1 MRIRQLRLENFRAF
15 PHAEVRIPEIG
26 LVLIAGANNAG
37 KSALLSGLDVVAGT
51 FDGVASVRHG
61 GGADPARVTAAF
73 DLDDAE
79 RAAALAPVH
88 EGQALSGLG
97 ALASVEF
104 VYEQWDDQHLK
115 LREVHGTWPD
125 AGMVPVARMRP
136 DPQPG
141 RQSYVVEVAQAF
153 QQGSRARGT
162 PEVLRKLADTGRNDV
177 DISEDL
183 YSYLAPIGLVA
194 VSQALRSWRSRY
206 YHFRA
211 LRTGTQRI
219 QALSSVEQ
227 LNPTGDNLASVLLH
241 LATDRRGQ
249 FEAARN
255 LIAQV
260 VPGIGA
266 LNVRT
271 GQNQL
276 RIVFESTAGDLN
288 LKDLGTGVEQLLM
301 TFVVGLTEAAPFTL
315 LIEEPETNLNPA
327 AQRALLGLLK
337 DWARERL
344 IIAATHSPVM
354 LDWSPGG
361 DRLWLVARDGDAST
375 VEPVSADPLPL
386 LDELGVRLSD
396 ILSADRLLV
405 LEGPSD
411 QDVLRIWFPEILLSP
426 RVAVL
431 RGGGGDNARHAGR
444 LAEWLLEA
452 DRAGHR
458 RVLYLR
464 DRDELAPELLD
475 RLSKSPNV
483 HVLRRRELENYLLDP
498 EALATVLTTIV
509 NPDTPVLPETISE
522 ALGTAAESL
531 RRKIV
536 INRVARRVAPKRRLM
551 DHQTRRRLAS
561 EAVDQAAFA
570 EAVAERLM
578 PEAELREQI
587 AAAWQEAEADVAEH
601 AGQALLEIAPGE
613 EVLDILFRQYAGRGY
628 DKREHG
634 PMIAAAMKPPEELSD
649 VLGKLWNDESR
660 ATSEPGR

>member
-1 MRIRQLRLENFRAF
+1 M
-15 PHAEVRIPEIG
+15 
-26 LVLIAGANNAG
+26 
-37 KSALLSGLDVVAGT
+37 
-51 FDGVASVRHG
+51 
-61 GGADPARVTAAF
+61 
-73 DLDDAE
+73 
-79 RAAALAPVH
+79 
-88 EGQALSGLG
+88 
-97 ALASVEF
+97 
-104 VYEQWDDQHLK
+104 
-115 LREVHGTWPD
+115 
-125 AGMVPVARMRP
+125 
-136 DPQPG
+136 
-141 RQSYVVEVAQAF
+141 
-153 QQGSRARGT
+153 
-162 PEVLRKLADTGRNDV
+162 
-177 DISEDL
+177 
-183 YSYLAPIGLVA
+183 
-194 VSQALRSWRSRY
+194 
-206 YHFRA
+206 
-211 LRTGTQRI
+211 
-219 QALSSVEQ
+219 
-227 LNPTGDNLASVLLH
+227 
-241 LATDRRGQ
+241 
-249 FEAARN
+249 
-255 LIAQV
+255 
-260 VPGIGA
+260 

-276 RIVFESTAGDLN
+276 RIVFGSPAGDLN

-337 DWARERL
+337 DWASDRL
-344 IIAATHSPVM
+344 VIAATHSPVM

-361 DRLWLVARDGDAST
+361 DGLWLVARDGDAST

-386 LDELGVRLSD
+386 LDELGVQLSD

-431 RGGGGDNARHAGR
+431 RGGGGDNARHAGQ
-444 LAEWLLEA
+444 LAEWLLDA
-452 DRAGHR
+452 DRAGRR

-498 EALATVLTTIV
+498 EALAAVLTRFV
-509 NPDTPVLPETISE
+509 NPATPVPPETISE

-536 INRVARRVAPKRRLM
+536 INRVARRVAPRRMLM

-561 EAVDQAAFA
+561 EGVDQAAFA

-578 PEAELREQI
+578 PETELRQQI
-587 AAAWQEAEADVAEH
+587 AAAWQEAEADVAER

-628 DKREHG
+628 DRREHG

-649 VLGKLWNDESR
+649 VLGKLWNDEPR